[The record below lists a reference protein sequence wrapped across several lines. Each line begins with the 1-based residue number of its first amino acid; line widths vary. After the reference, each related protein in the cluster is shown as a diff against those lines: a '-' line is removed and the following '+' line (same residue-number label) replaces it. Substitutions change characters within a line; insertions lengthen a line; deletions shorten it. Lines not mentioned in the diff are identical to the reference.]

1 MLAWAAE
8 WYAWLVKKEPGFTRF
23 RVNYATS
30 QRYFNIKKA
39 RMLLGYQTLYSLHD
53 GLEKSVK
60 VSYPPIP
67 PIPGSRFGPKLMGP
81 PLG

>member
-1 MLAWAAE
+1 LAWAAE
-8 WYAWLVKKEPGFTRF
+8 WYAWLVRKEPGFTRF

-39 RMLLGYQTLYSLHD
+39 KALLGYQPLYSLHD

-60 VSYPPIP
+60 WFKEQEAAAEQKK
-67 PIPGSRFGPKLMGP
+67 GNK
-81 PLG
+81 